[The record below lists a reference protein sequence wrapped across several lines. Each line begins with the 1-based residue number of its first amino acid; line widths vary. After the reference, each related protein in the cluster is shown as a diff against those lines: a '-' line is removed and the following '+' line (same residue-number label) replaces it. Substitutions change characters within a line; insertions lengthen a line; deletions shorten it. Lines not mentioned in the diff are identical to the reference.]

1 MHAYALQ
8 KPLSSVTFAEESLG
22 YRLTG
27 KVPSPRA
34 KNRALGEKLTPL
46 VAGRRY
52 FLLFLKKKRRS
63 FPSATLEEETLFP
76 KRRSPGTRRRNPLPR
91 APQLRHS
98 GKKSS
103 SPSATTQAL
112 GEKTLFRECRSPCTR
127 GSQFENPFFFLL
139 FHVNNKPHV

>member
-52 FLLFLKKKRRS
+52 FLLFFKKKKKI
-63 FPSATLEEETLFP
+63 FPECNTRGRNSLSQAPQPRHSEKKPSSSSAAAQTLGEEILFSE
-76 KRRSPGTRRRNPLPR
+76 RHNSGTRRKNSLPR
-91 APQLRHS
+91 VPQPMHS
-98 GKKSS
+98 GKS
-103 SPSATTQAL
+103 
-112 GEKTLFRECRSPCTR
+112 
-127 GSQFENPFFFLL
+127 
-139 FHVNNKPHV
+139 V